1 MRLHDFLDFHAR
13 EHPDIAF
20 AVLGDRQMTH
30 RGALAECNR
39 LASACA
45 SAGLSAG
52 DRVALLSKNSIEYA
66 LFFYAASK
74 AGVVP
79 VPLNYRLAAPE
90 WVYIINDAQA
100 KMLIAS
106 AAYAGGAD
114 GFRHE
119 LKSVTRF
126 VAIDA
131 DGAEG
136 WDDYRRWIA
145 EEPAVAPERGVT
157 EDHDLYQM
165 YTSG

>member
-1 MRLHDFLDFHAR
+1 MRLHDYLDFHAR

-20 AVLGDRQMTH
+20 AVLGDRQMTYH
-30 RGALAECNR
+30 EALAECNR
-39 LASACA
+39 LASAFA

-90 WVYIINDAQA
+90 WGYIINDAEA
-100 KMLIAS
+100 KMLVAA
-106 AAYAGGAD
+106 AAYVGVAD

-119 LKSVTRF
+119 LKSVLPAEALDTDR
-126 VAIDA
+126 AIV
-131 DGAEG
+131 G
-136 WDDYRRWIA
+136 
-145 EEPAVAPERGVT
+145 
-157 EDHDLYQM
+157 L
-165 YTSG
+165 